1 LAIFTP
7 PCQSRNRL
15 ISWDG
20 GNWLLS
26 YQGEL
31 KALEFVE
38 PLADVLI
45 TDGVN
50 LAASNFTKE
59 VVKGFIPSFS

>member
-1 LAIFTP
+1 
-7 PCQSRNRL
+7 
-15 ISWDG
+15 
-20 GNWLLS
+20 LLS

-31 KALEFVE
+31 KALEFIE
-38 PLADVLI
+38 PLADILI